1 MKKMMLLA
9 AMALSFGV
17 TAGEVLFEEKFDQ
30 PEAAGKYYKGA
41 ADIKVVADADGK
53 NALCINVPEKTASTV
68 AAGVRLDVS
77 KFAGKTVEFTASVKG
92 ENILE
97 PKDAWNG
104 GKFMLAIETPDKKDW
119 PSAGIKKGSFDW
131 ETVKFKKAIPADAK
145 SLVLTLGLQDSGG
158 KIYFRDV
165 KAEAVE

>member
-1 MKKMMLLA
+1 MKSMMMLA
-9 AMALSFGV
+9 AMALGFGV

-30 PEAAGKYYKGA
+30 PEVVGKYYKGA
-41 ADIKVVADADGK
+41 EDIKIVADVDGK
-53 NALCINVPEKTASTV
+53 NALCINVPERNVSPV
-68 AAGVRLDVS
+68 AVGTRLDVS
-77 KFAGKTVEFTASVKG
+77 KFAGKTVEFTATVKG

-104 GKFMLAIETPDKKDW
+104 GKFMLSIETPDKKDW
-119 PSAGIKKGSFDW
+119 PAAGIKKGSFDW
-131 ETVKFKKAIPADAK
+131 ETVKFKKQIPADAK

-165 KAEAVE
+165 KAEVVE